1 MAEAEIVQ
9 MAIGEAAAAID
20 VATLLLH
27 TGRDYSTAEVSC
39 GRKIT
44 EAEAL
49 RARRDM
55 VYAQHQVAW
64 ALDRLC
70 ELDGARW
77 VYDNDELGAIRR
89 DVMTILTHH
98 AASRQAAMAP
108 YGKMLLAREA
118 G

>member
-1 MAEAEIVQ
+1 
-9 MAIGEAAAAID
+9 
-20 VATLLLH
+20 LLSH
-27 TGRDYSTAEVSC
+27 TWREESTAAVSS

-77 VYDNDELGAIRR
+77 VYDSDALGAIRR

-108 YGKMLLAREA
+108 YGRLLLGRNGGEHQ
-118 G
+118 